1 MIFFFRILF
10 VYLKANFFDKFIN
23 RLEHKKRESCSMF
36 DNQSL
41 TLYEFALFFVL
52 LLSLFLFYL
61 FIFWIKQ

>member
-41 TLYEFALFFVL
+41 TLYEFALFF
-52 LLSLFLFYL
+52 LSCFFPSFYFIYL
-61 FIFWIKQ
+61 FFG